1 MPTPCHPHPHIH
13 IHIHIHTC
21 WPLAAGNRMER
32 RIPSH
37 IARFLA
43 TARGWV
49 GVYNKGAVSV
59 I

>member
-1 MPTPCHPHPHIH
+1 MCPHLAT
-13 IHIHIHTC
+13 HIHTNTHTPHAH

-43 TARGWV
+43 TARARA
-49 GVYNKGAVSV
+49 GVYNKGALSV